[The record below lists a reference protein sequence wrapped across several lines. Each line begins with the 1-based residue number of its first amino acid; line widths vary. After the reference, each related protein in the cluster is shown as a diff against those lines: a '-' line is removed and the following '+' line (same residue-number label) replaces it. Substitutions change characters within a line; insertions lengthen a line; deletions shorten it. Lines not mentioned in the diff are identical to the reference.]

1 MVERSLQQSP
11 IAGAAHI
18 CALTKYRCIYG
29 LRYCSLDAIAS
40 PVRGEAPQLQLRAP
54 SAADTRPLLLHC
66 ITNRLISAHREG
78 NGAPWLN
85 KQQQSRALPTS
96 SRKELL
102 QTPGQSPPT
111 NPPFPHRSQPHNAQQ
126 PQRGPSVLCPLLSPP
141 PLQGQRRLQDSLRSF
156 ISCRW
161 CRLGGGGEGNRAPGP
176 LPSAAP
182 SPAAVPHGGVPGCGQ
197 WGGSET
203 PPPPAPS
210 FLHWARAS
218 ARWGGCG
225 ASRGEAIYTVPK
237 MAAVMR
243 DGLQSGAKGNKAT
256 KRGLLQG
263 VRVGG
268 GRSARQST
276 KGSRGGSQGREA
288 GRGKPGRGGGDPS
301 VEVSPWG
308 SGSPTACRRCRPRA
322 S

>member
-161 CRLGGGGEGNRAPGP
+161 CRLGGGVRAIGP
-176 LPSAAP
+176 QAL
-182 SPAAVPHGGVPGCGQ
+182 SPPQSPPQRQCPMVGSQGAGSGVAVR
-197 WGGSET
+197 
-203 PPPPAPS
+203 PPPPPHHPS
-210 FLHWARAS
+210 CTGLEPRHA
-218 ARWGGCG
+218 G
-225 ASRGEAIYTVPK
+225 
-237 MAAVMR
+237 AAVGQAGER
-243 DGLQSGAKGNKAT
+243 QYIQSLKWQ
-256 KRGLLQG
+256 L
-263 VRVGG
+263 
-268 GRSARQST
+268 
-276 KGSRGGSQGREA
+276 
-288 GRGKPGRGGGDPS
+288 
-301 VEVSPWG
+301 
-308 SGSPTACRRCRPRA
+308 
-322 S
+322 